1 MKVSKYLL
9 FSLFLIIYYSSYID
23 AQNLSLKIKGQDS
36 VQTKTIDSIGYK
48 TKFTDYKSLKL
59 EIDILYTRLQNI
71 GYIEVILKSIEK
83 ENDSVYLAQFNLN
96 KKYNTLYIY
105 YNNNIISESIIK
117 PISNEITPDY
127 FTIYIKDSETVLNY
141 LSSKVIENGLP
152 FASLNLNN
160 IRPKNT
166 SNLQADLTIKS
177 NKKRTLDGIV
187 VKGYEKF
194 PKSFIKHYLKIK
206 KGTVF
211 NLNDIKEK
219 SRALDALRFA
229 NQAKSPEVLFT
240 KDSTSVYL
248 YLEKSKSNTFDGF
261 LGFGTNETTNRLEF
275 DGFLDLNL
283 TNNLNYGESID
294 LTYKSDENDQV
305 TFEARVNLPYLFNS
319 PIGTELSLNIFRRD
333 SIFSTTSQSASIFYQ
348 VNANQKVYA
357 GVDAINSTN
366 LLDIN
371 TDQNLQDFSTVN
383 YNVRY
388 EYIKPQFNN
397 LLFPIN
403 FLFDIK
409 GGFGA
414 REFEDIS
421 ENQSIY
427 SLNSFKIFN
436 LNSKNSFYIRANAG
450 AIVSDN
456 FLTNE
461 LLRFGGINSIRGF
474 EENSILASLYGVA
487 NTEYRYQLNPR
498 IYIHSI
504 IDLAYFEDDI
514 TDIKE
519 KLFGFG
525 FGFGL
530 ITKAGLLRFNYANGR
545 RDNQNFRLSDSKIHL
560 SLNAR
565 F

>member
-1 MKVSKYLL
+1 LKVSKYLL

-530 ITKAGLLRFNYANGR
+530 ITKAG
-545 RDNQNFRLSDSKIHL
+545 
-560 SLNAR
+560 
-565 F
+565 